1 MTLKRKKSLIVKK
14 SKINNLGLFCTSGIP
29 ADTLIIEYIGEKIT
43 DEETEIRDTEN
54 DKTGI
59 TYTFYLNK
67 HWYIDG
73 AIGGDES
80 RYANHSCNPN
90 CKVVR
95 KNGGIFFYSKRQ
107 VAAGEELTIDYAYD
121 KDSDKEICRCQD
133 KNCRGFIN
141 VS

>member
-1 MTLKRKKSLIVKK
+1 MKINLIVKK
-14 SKINNLGLFCTSGIP
+14 SKINNLGLFCTSDIP
-29 ADTLIIEYIGEKIT
+29 AHTLIIEYIGEKIS

-73 AIGGDES
+73 AVGGNES
-80 RYANHSCNPN
+80 KYANHSCGPN
-90 CKVVR
+90 CKVIR
-95 KNGGIFFYSKRQ
+95 KNGRIFFYSKQ
-107 VAAGEELTIDYAYD
+107 LIKSGSELTIDYAYD
-121 KDSDKEICRCQD
+121 KDSDREICRCQD